1 MRPLGQDPQSVLLLG
16 HFQPRRRERARKHH
30 RAGVLRDVDEAAR
43 PGQDLSTVRLQS
55 DGCYY
60 WLWSGPVEDTL
71 IPLESREG
79 RAICARRQGGGASSE
94 ES

>member
-1 MRPLGQDPQSVLLLG
+1 MNIRFSLIAAVAVTALSACVTEPPTETLSVD
-16 HFQPRRRERARKHH
+16 ERIA
-30 RAGVLRDVDEAAR
+30 EAAR

>member
-1 MRPLGQDPQSVLLLG
+1 MNIRFSLIAAVAVPALSACVTGPPTETPSVD
-16 HFQPRRRERARKHH
+16 ERIA
-30 RAGVLRDVDEAAR
+30 EAAR
-43 PGQDLSTVRLQS
+43 PGQDLSTVRLQR

-71 IPLESREG
+71 IPLETREG